1 MLNDKG
7 LHMRPSTELV
17 KCVNAY
23 NSQVKLIFGD
33 FIVNAKSLIGILT
46 LGATSG
52 SHIEIEATGEDAE
65 EVIKSIQKLAEK
77 QFYIHY

>member
-1 MLNDKG
+1 
-7 LHMRPSTELV
+7 MRPSTELV

-23 NSQVKLIFGD
+23 NSQVKLIYGD
-33 FIVNAKSLIGILT
+33 FVVNAKSLIGILT

-52 SHIEIEATGEDAE
+52 SRIEIEAIGDDAE